1 MAEENNSY
9 KQIFKATSIFGG
21 VQVFNIL
28 ISIIRSKFVAI
39 LLGPAGMGIVGILMS
54 NTAFIGSLTSF
65 GLSTSAV
72 KNIASAHA
80 SGNDEKLG
88 RVVAT
93 FQRLVWATGL
103 LGFMVTLI
111 LAPWLSKLA
120 FGNSNYTIAFM
131 LISITLLFSQL
142 SAGQTVVLRGMR
154 KTQYMVKSS
163 MLGALVGLFTSI
175 PLYYFFG
182 EKGIVPA
189 IIITSIT
196 ALLLTW
202 YFSKKINLPK
212 YKTNKELILTEGKE
226 MLKMGFL
233 ISLSGLVST
242 GTTFLERI
250 FITNYGSV
258 SDVGLYVAGF
268 SLIGT
273 YVGMVFTAMSTDY
286 YPRLVAVAKDNIR
299 CIQEVNQQAEIALLI
314 LAPILTFFLIFVK
327 LAIVLLY
334 SHQFILVTTMVQ
346 WAALGIFFKAASWAM
361 TIILLAKGESKAYFW
376 SEVSAN
382 IYVLFLNIGGYYFG
396 GLTGLGISFLVA
408 YFIYFV
414 QVFIVVNKLY
424 SFKFSRSF
432 IKIFLTQFSVA
443 VLCFIMVNVMSGI
456 ITYLM
461 GAVLVTVTVIFSWK
475 EMNRRVNLLSTIK
488 NLYLKRIKKS

>member
-1 MAEENNSY
+1 MSEEKNSY

-28 ISIIRSKFVAI
+28 IAIVRSKFVAI
-39 LLGPAGMGIVGILMS
+39 LLGPTGMGIVGILMS
-54 NTAFIGSLTSF
+54 NTAFITSLTSF

-72 KNIASAHA
+72 KNIAAAHS
-80 SGNDEKLG
+80 SGDDEKLG
-88 RVVAT
+88 KVVAT
-93 FQRLVWATGL
+93 FQKLVWATGL
-103 LGFMVTLI
+103 LGFVVTLI

-131 LISITLLFSQL
+131 LISVTLFFGQL
-142 SAGQTVVLRGMR
+142 SAGQTVILRGMR
-154 KTQYMVKSS
+154 KIQYMAKSS
-163 MLGALVGLFTSI
+163 MFGALIGLFTSI

-202 YFSKKINLPK
+202 YFSNKINIPK
-212 YKTNKELILTEGKE
+212 YKTDKELILTEGKE

-250 FITNYGSV
+250 FINNYGSV
-258 SDVGLYVAGF
+258 GDVGLYVAGF

-286 YPRLVAVAKDNIR
+286 YPRLVAVANDNDK
-299 CIQEVNQQAEIALLI
+299 CAQEVNQQAEIALLI
-314 LAPILTFFLIFVK
+314 LAPILVFFLIFVK
-327 LAIVLLY
+327 WAIVLLY
-334 SHQFILVTTMVQ
+334 SHEFVLVTSMVQ

-361 TIILLAKGESKAYFW
+361 SIIFLAKSESKAYFW
-376 SEVSAN
+376 NEVTAN
-382 IYVLFLNIGGYYFG
+382 IYLLVLNITGYYFW
-396 GLTGLGISFLVA
+396 GLTGLGVSFLIA
-408 YFIYFV
+408 YFLYFA
-414 QVFIVVNKLY
+414 QVFITVNRLY
-424 SFKFSRSF
+424 SFKFSKSF
-432 IKIFLTQFSVA
+432 IKIFIMQFSLA
-443 VLCFIMVNVMSGI
+443 VLCFIIVNQLSGI
-456 ITYLM
+456 ITYLI
-461 GAVLVTVTVIFSWK
+461 GSIVIVMSVAISWK
-475 EMNRRVNLLSTIK
+475 EMNKRVHLNATIK
-488 NLYLKRIKKS
+488 NLYLKRVKKS